1 MTLKKSIGERIQ
13 LYRSVNDLTQQD
25 LAKIADCSKQL
36 VSAWEGGRAEITVSS
51 VVLLARRLG
60 IDPRWLLL
68 GDRDTE
74 RHTLKTPNLIQHIP
88 LVTKAQIIEHTLS
101 RHKGP
106 PSSLQTISTVAA
118 HPGSCFAMPCL
129 DDGMAPSYRRGDL
142 LIVDPNLQPSPD
154 THVVATVF
162 KDGTQ
167 DMDEPH
173 VVVRRVHFDGGVGT
187 PSEPY
192 RLVPSAP
199 GWPEISVTSRSTAV
213 LVGRVVATQTRLI
226 ELCLVRW

>member
-13 LYRSVNDLTQQD
+13 LYRSVNDLTQED

-36 VSAWEGGRAEITVSS
+36 VSAWETGRAEITVSS

-74 RHTLKTPNLIQHIP
+74 HYALKTPNLIQHLP
-88 LVTKAQIIEHTLS
+88 FVTKAQIIEHTLN

-106 PSSLQTISTVAA
+106 PSSLQTISTVAVHA
-118 HPGSCFAMPCL
+118 GTCFAMPCL

-142 LIVDPNLQPSPD
+142 VIVDPHLPPAPNS
-154 THVVATVF
+154 HVVAVVI
-162 KDGTQ
+162 KDGSQ
-167 DMDEPH
+167 DLDEPQ
-173 VVVRRVHFDGGVGT
+173 VVVRRIHFDGGVGT

-192 RLVPSAP
+192 RLVPGAP
-199 GWPEISVTSRSTAV
+199 GWPKLSVPSPSNAV
-213 LVGRVVATQTRLI
+213 LVGRVVAAQTRFV
-226 ELCLVRW
+226 E